1 MARIRTT
8 PGTPPF
14 YRRLTDGTRRIIGT
28 EWQEIDDNLI
38 SAGMR
43 RRQEL
48 EIVATDSSVN
58 MARIRTT
65 IEIQTPEDRAELRDE
80 PETQAEPEAQTEA
93 EPEPVDEPEHK
104 AKSPKKRSG
113 KRGGHQSRG

>member
-14 YRRLTDGTRRIIGT
+14 YRRLTDGTRRMIGT
-28 EWQEIDDNLI
+28 EWQEIDDDLI

-48 EIVATDSSVN
+48 EIVEYESRVEYTPNPEESSVP
-58 MARIRTT
+58 
-65 IEIQTPEDRAELRDE
+65 IEIQTPEEQVELRDE
-80 PETQAEPEAQTEA
+80 PQTEA
-93 EPEPVDEPEHK
+93 QPEPVDEPEPK
-104 AKSPKKRSG
+104 AKPKKMADLR
-113 KRGGHQSRG
+113 RGRPSRG